1 MIPGISELDDGR
13 QQFTS
18 YDDFVF
24 DSGGVI
30 NPLVL
35 AYDCYGE
42 LNAKKDN
49 AILVHHALSTSSHLT
64 STDKNPA
71 KGWWQEMVGPGRHLD
86 TDQYFVICINN
97 LGSCYGSAGP
107 VSINPATKQQYR
119 NEFPRVTIN
128 DMVRSQKI
136 LIETLGIKKLHA
148 ILGNSMGAMLSI
160 AWIALYPN
168 DAEFLISISSCAQ
181 AYPANNANRFLQ
193 RDIIKLDAAWNEGN
207 YTFSGNLK
215 GFKTARKLGLLTYRN
230 WTEINNRFVNK
241 AGRESIEHYLDYNAE
256 KFVDNFDCNSYLAL
270 LDAMNTFNLADESG
284 TLTEALQGIS
294 AKSMI
299 VSVDSDILFTPSQQ
313 QALHDGLK
321 EAGNTVTYID
331 HQSIYGHDAFLVE
344 TEAFGKYIR
353 DFIGLSKP

>member
-1 MIPGISELDDGR
+1 MSPGISELDDGR
-13 QQFTS
+13 LQFTS
-18 YDDFVF
+18 DDDFVF
-24 DSGGVI
+24 DNGRVI

-35 AYDCYGE
+35 AYECYGE

-49 AILVHHALSTSSHLT
+49 AIVVHHALSTSSHLT
-64 STDKNPA
+64 STEKNPA

-86 TDQYFVICINN
+86 TDRYFVICINN

-107 VSINPATKQQYR
+107 MSINPATQQLYR
-119 NEFPRVTIN
+119 SEFPQVTIN

-136 LIETLGIKKLHA
+136 LIETLGIRKLHA

-160 AWIALYPN
+160 AWMTLYPN
-168 DAEFLISISSCAQ
+168 DAQFLISISSSAQ

-193 RDIIKLDAAWNEGN
+193 RDIIKLDAAWDEGN
-207 YTFSGNLK
+207 YNFSGDLQ

-230 WTEINNRFVNK
+230 WSELNNRFVNK

-256 KFVDNFDCNSYLAL
+256 KFVDKFDCNCYLAL
-270 LDAMNTFNLADESG
+270 LDAMNTFNLADENG
-284 TLTEALQGIS
+284 NLTGAFRDIS

-313 QALHDGLK
+313 QALYDGLR
-321 EAGNTVTYID
+321 EAGNTVTYIN

-344 TEAFGKYIR
+344 TEAFGKYIA
-353 DFIGLSKP
+353 DFIRL